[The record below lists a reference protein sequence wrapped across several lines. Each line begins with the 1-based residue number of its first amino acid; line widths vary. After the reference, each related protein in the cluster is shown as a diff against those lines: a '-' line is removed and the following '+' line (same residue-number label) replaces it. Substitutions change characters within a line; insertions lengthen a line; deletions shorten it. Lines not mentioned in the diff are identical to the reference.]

1 MLTKETKDAFVRSVM
16 KALPPL
22 QEPDFEALWEAQAR
36 RLEEVLPKEVQAF
49 RDAWPKFFCREYRG
63 YIDKPRTYFIRSK
76 GDLDSLSGG
85 HWEFRC
91 AVRLDDDSKLAIQD
105 AVQAVN
111 AARSDRAKLELQLRA
126 AVAGVRTVEQLKKL
140 YPELAEHVKVVERA
154 LPVVQDGSALI
165 AELARAGLQFG
176 EAA

>member
-49 RDAWPKFFCREYRG
+49 RDAWPKFFRREWSN
-63 YIDKPRTYFIRSK
+63 YITKPRHYGIRK
-76 GDLDSLSGG
+76 GELDSEPGG
-85 HWEFRC
+85 HWDFKC
-91 AVRLDDDSKLAIQD
+91 AVRCDDDSKLAIQD
-105 AVQAVN
+105 AVQAVD
-111 AARSDRAKLELQLRA
+111 AARRDRVKLELQLRA